1 MYIYIYVLYPILR
14 QTYLDAC
21 LGRTWDDCR
30 IPSDRLNNASW
41 FGLKMEPGTLV
52 LLAICI
58 DDYVMW
64 ILQSQV

>member
-1 MYIYIYVLYPILR
+1 MNIKLYRILR

-41 FGLKMEPGTLV
+41 FEIGARYIG
-52 LLAICI
+52 IR
-58 DDYVMW
+58 
-64 ILQSQV
+64 QSQV